1 MTLIY
6 MYYINTTY
14 NAVHHHN
21 DYMATGVLRHTHIKL
36 RVGKARADPLFL
48 HGCAKVH
55 QLPQSHDDDE
65 WDGMLIIKLY
75 IFI

>member
-14 NAVHHHN
+14 HAVHHNN
-21 DYMATGVLRHTHIKL
+21 DHMATGALGHTHIKL
-36 RVGKARADPLFL
+36 KVGKARVDPLSH

-55 QLPQSHDDDE
+55 QLPQSHNDDE
-65 WDGMLIIKLY
+65 
-75 IFI
+75 FI